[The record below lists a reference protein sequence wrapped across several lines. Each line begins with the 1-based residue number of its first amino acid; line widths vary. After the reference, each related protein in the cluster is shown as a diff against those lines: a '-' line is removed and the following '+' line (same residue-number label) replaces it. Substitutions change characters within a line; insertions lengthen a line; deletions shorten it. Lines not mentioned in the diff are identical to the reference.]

1 MTGAEARKLS
11 DEQLSAEVSS
21 LKGKLYSLRS
31 QMTTEKVEDVSQ
43 FKKIRADIARLLG
56 ESTSRRHAKS
66 GSRAPATSGVSA
78 AKAAAQPAVVQRKM
92 PRVSKPAKAEGA
104 SKPAKAPKAAKAAKK

>member
-1 MTGAEARKLS
+1 MTGAEARKLT
-11 DEQLSAEVSS
+11 DEQLAAEVSS

-66 GSRAPATSGVSA
+66 GSRAPASSGAPVAKKA
-78 AKAAAQPAVVQRKM
+78 AKPAATKPKT
-92 PRVSKPAKAEGA
+92 PRVAKPAKVAGAAAA
-104 SKPAKAPKAAKAAKK
+104 SKPARSAKKSA